1 MGACKTEKLGRGHS
15 LALGMD
21 TLMGQTSLCQAWLKR
36 RERQEMDI
44 RSPLDWQITGPGG
57 KKIWKISRHGV
68 VNKRDPNFHQ
78 APEGAMRSLMQGGKE
93 VHWWLPVPGCSGKWK
108 MENGKLGRRSN
119 TQQSGAGKRRQRL
132 VRHIRGHS
140 EGFSAPSAANNWACL
155 LRWASTARA
164 KKLQVGPRRLPP
176 HPSRTTWSCSIWL
189 PREEPLP
196 RNNLHS
202 KDLEGA
208 SGKEREM
215 AGSHES

>member
-1 MGACKTEKLGRGHS
+1 MQNREIGTRAFAGVGHGHADGSGLPLPGLAEEKRETGDGHQVATRLPNHRPGREKNLENLEAWRRQQTGSQLPSSPGRRH
-15 LALGMD
+15 ALSHAG
-21 TLMGQTSLCQAWLKR
+21 
-36 RERQEMDI
+36 REGG
-44 RSPLDWQITGPGG
+44 PLVAASARVQ
-57 KKIWKISRHGV
+57 
-68 VNKRDPNFHQ
+68 
-78 APEGAMRSLMQGGKE
+78 
-93 VHWWLPVPGCSGKWK
+93 WK

-119 TQQSGAGKRRQRL
+119 TQQSGAGNRRQRL
-132 VRHIRGHS
+132 VRHIPGHS
-140 EGFSAPSAANNWACL
+140 EGFSAPSAANDRACL